1 MDLAVATGQPEEI
14 TLACGEVILVRPM
27 EMQEWGA
34 LQAWFKRRCP
44 SPVTRALYAIQQA
57 HQAGE
62 RISPDVQQMLLDH
75 AQTQAINWPPRILS
89 PDWLA
94 ILDGVEG
101 ALAECLHAIISHADP
116 LVTRER
122 CAFLAANLKPED
134 LGEII
139 RVAWNGGTPA
149 VPKAEAPARTSRVQT
164 RTTGGPAQT
173 TPGG

>member
-14 TLACGEVILVRPM
+14 TLACGETILVRPM

-75 AQTQAINWPPRILS
+75 AQTQAISWPPRILS

-101 ALAECLHAIISHADP
+101 ALAECLYAILSRANPIVS
-116 LVTRER
+116 RER
-122 CAFLAANLKPED
+122 CEDIAKQLKPED

-139 RVAWNGGTPA
+139 RVAWNGGNPA
-149 VPKAEAPARTSRVQT
+149 PPKAEGPDRTNRGTT
-164 RTTGGPAQT
+164 RNAAGSVPMTSAS
-173 TPGG
+173 